1 MKIARVA
8 STVSIAAVALF
19 LVPSASAQIELNVHT
34 GALFVQET
42 DDDELVLSPFV
53 EGGTELL
60 VGARAVINPDG
71 GPGLALS
78 GDRLSLENAT
88 VWLYSAA
95 LEYTLASAR
104 APHLFGGIGIGG
116 VTTDFDD
123 DFDFADGGA
132 LGSLASAQIDDEIDS
147 ETDPM
152 VPIFFG
158 VKGFNRE
165 EDPSWAFRLEVRDN
179 LVFSEEVDG
188 STETFNNWEVSAGLS
203 WILGN

>member
-1 MKIARVA
+1 MKISRVA
-8 STVSIAAVALF
+8 SAVALAVF
-19 LVPSASAQIELNVHT
+19 APGLVPSASAQIELNVHA
-34 GALFVQET
+34 GAMFVQEA
-42 DDDELVLSPFV
+42 DDHELVLSPFD
-53 EGGTELL
+53 GGTELL

-78 GDRLSLENAT
+78 GDRMSLDTAT

-95 LEYTLASAR
+95 LEYTFPSTL
-104 APHLFGGIGIGG
+104 APHLFGGLGLGG

-123 DFDFADGGA
+123 DLDLVDGGA
-132 LGSLASAQIDDEIDS
+132 LGALGAAQAGDELDT
-147 ETDPM
+147 ETDLL

-203 WILGN
+203 WIIGN

>member
-1 MKIARVA
+1 MKISRVA
-8 STVSIAAVALF
+8 SAVALAVLAHG
-19 LVPSASAQIELNVHT
+19 LVPSASAQIELNVHA
-34 GALFVQET
+34 GAMFVQEA
-42 DDDELVLSPFV
+42 DVDELVLSPFND
-53 EGGTELL
+53 GGTELL

-71 GPGLALS
+71 GPGFALS
-78 GDRLSLENAT
+78 GDRMSLEGAT

-95 LEYTLASAR
+95 LEYTLPSTL
-104 APHLFGGIGIGG
+104 APHLFGGVGLGG

-123 DFDFADGGA
+123 DLDLFDGGA
-132 LGSLASAQIDDEIDS
+132 LGAAQAGDELDT
-147 ETDPM
+147 ETDLL

-203 WILGN
+203 WIIGN